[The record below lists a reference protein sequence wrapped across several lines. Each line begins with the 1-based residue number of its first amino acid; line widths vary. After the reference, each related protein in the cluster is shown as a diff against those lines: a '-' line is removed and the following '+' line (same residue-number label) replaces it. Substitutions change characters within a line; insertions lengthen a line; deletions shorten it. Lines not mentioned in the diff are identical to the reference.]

1 MLQGSRSQGAEW
13 EGAERV
19 RVPRPCCSLGWLWD
33 GARVREA
40 GRPPWK
46 SRAWVSWEVPGGRP
60 SCWNNPRQ
68 EQGWLRLA
76 SGNVYLP
83 LSPSSRHTSQ
93 EFAVGFTAQTGA
105 AGLSDLQGHA
115 SRAVTGRSL
124 RPVTSAR
131 LRAGVRPPGGG
142 IHAVHSTQ
150 AVSREASPQGE
161 AAAGAG
167 KWGEQAEYRGF
178 GRRNDC
184 VKLSW

>member
-68 EQGWLRLA
+68 EQGWLRLV
-76 SGNVYLP
+76 SGNVYLL
-83 LSPSSRHTSQ
+83 LSPSSCHTSQ

-142 IHAVHSTQ
+142 IHVCTAH
-150 AVSREASPQGE
+150 RL
-161 AAAGAG
+161 
-167 KWGEQAEYRGF
+167 F
-178 GRRNDC
+178 HGRRRPRERRQRAQGSGASR
-184 VKLSW
+184 LSTEGLGAEMTV